1 MFIPLFNKISSLV
14 DLYVFPTCPFGLNDW
29 SWDAEMFPTWL
40 LHLNVKLYDISYKSI
55 QQKCGLYM

>member
-1 MFIPLFNKISSLV
+1 
-14 DLYVFPTCPFGLNDW
+14 
-29 SWDAEMFPTWL
+29 MFPTWL